1 MAKFSVSATK
11 TIFVYDTIEADSIDE
26 AYEMIDSSEY
36 ELDFYSG
43 DVEVDVIIEPMGGK

>member
-1 MAKFSVSATK
+1 MAKFKILATK
-11 TIFVYDTIEADSIDE
+11 TIFVYDTIEADSLED

-43 DVEVDVIIEPMGGK
+43 DVEVDLVIEPMEDK